1 MIVKITINIL
11 PSELEYNDIVWW
23 RMKFKKIDT
32 IIIVV
37 LVVATTLFLVKA
49 DYISTILPNVH
60 TSPPGKN
67 NTTVTPLPLEQVPAP
82 PTSLVP
88 AYRRD
93 VSAEDEGVHF
103 NELRISREWWYFNA
117 VFTDG
122 SSQLKDWAVAV
133 SFNHMAR
140 GDLLG
145 TNKPDLLV
153 VSILGNNSETY
164 GGMVNK
170 EHHLGILKDGTLI
183 AGTPGVKVEFEDCW
197 AEGSYPR
204 WHVHVQNADVGETHD
219 IEIDLDYTA
228 RSLPV
233 WALGSHVIEK
243 SDSEIAN
250 YVVLGCDV
258 SGTVTIDGKT
268 YTVKGTGSH
277 EHSWTPNAIRKLFIG
292 GWDWFSLTLD
302 NGWSIYAANYL
313 PSPQAVSGALSSL
326 DPFGT
331 LLISTDGGETITEL
345 KDVNLKITQKDEKVF
360 PLVRLPSEF
369 SIKADPSINPL
380 YLISQSLLY
389 GTKTS
394 LSGDISIT
402 HATNHIWKF
411 PTYVG
416 MKIGYCI
423 IDGTVSWT
431 DDDGDH
437 QVPIHGIGVSWN
449 MRALL

>member
-1 MIVKITINIL
+1 
-11 PSELEYNDIVWW
+11 
-23 RMKFKKIDT
+23 MKFKKIDT

-37 LVVATTLFLVKA
+37 LIVATTFFFVKA
-49 DYISTILPNVH
+49 DYISIILPNVH
-60 TSPPGKN
+60 TNPPGT
-67 NTTVTPLPLEQVPAP
+67 NTTTITPLPTEKIPAP
-82 PTSLVP
+82 PTSLIP

-93 VSAEDEGVHF
+93 VSPEDEGVHF
-103 NELRISREWWYFNA
+103 NDLQTSREWWYFTA
-117 VFTDG
+117 VFTDRT
-122 SSQLKDWAVAV
+122 SQLRNWTVAV

-140 GDLLG
+140 GDLFG

-164 GGMVNK
+164 GGMINK
-170 EHHLGILKDGTLI
+170 EHYLGILKEGTLI
-183 AGTPGVKVEFEDCW
+183 AGTPGVKVQFEDCW
-197 AEGSYPR
+197 AEGSYPK
-204 WHVHVQNADVGETHD
+204 WHVHVQNTDVDASHE

-243 SDSEIAN
+243 SDSEVAN
-250 YVVLGCDV
+250 YVTLGCEV
-258 SGTVTIDGKT
+258 SGTITIDDER

-302 NGWSIYAANYL
+302 NGWDIYASNYL
-313 PSPQAVSGALSSL
+313 PSPQAISGALSSL

-331 LLISTDGGETITEL
+331 LLITTDRGKTITEL
-345 KDVNLKITQKDEKVF
+345 KDVNLKITARDEKVF

-389 GTKTS
+389 GTKTT
-394 LSGDISIT
+394 LSGTISLT
-402 HATNHIWKF
+402 HATNQIWKF
-411 PTYVG
+411 PTYLG
-416 MKIGYCI
+416 MKIGYCV
-423 IDGTVSWT
+423 IDGTISWT
-431 DDDGDH
+431 DDEGEH